1 MGFLF
6 LIPSVQRTGE
16 SRNSAT
22 PPPPPHLSAGRTAPP
37 APPGGSPRRL
47 RRRYGR
53 STPPAAPP
61 PMGRA
66 WPHGTSPPV
75 PAGAWGAAPAGW
87 PAAGAAPP
95 APSPAATDLTDWR
108 RLPDLKADNQQRNV
122 VLPLKFANG
131 KYAFYTLSKL
141 KFQFHCF
148 VVVNNIFFNN
158 RHVSR
163 FQRSKNLNLELSIL

>member
-1 MGFLF
+1 MR
-6 LIPSVQRTGE
+6 QRHNDTTPAQPFVRLGE
-16 SRNSAT
+16 SQNSAH
-22 PPPPPHLSAGRTAPP
+22 PN
-37 APPGGSPRRL
+37 
-47 RRRYGR
+47 
-53 STPPAAPP
+53 
-61 PMGRA
+61 
-66 WPHGTSPPV
+66 
-75 PAGAWGAAPAGW
+75 
-87 PAAGAAPP
+87 
-95 APSPAATDLTDWR
+95 LTDWR
-108 RLPDLKADNQQRNV
+108 RLPDLKADNQQQNV